1 MWVLIYFVKVCKNVY
16 KYLYSGLSCMTKS
29 YLRVWLITIGNAE
42 TIQPCTGITGGDD
55 NARKQD

>member
-1 MWVLIYFVKVCKNVY
+1 
-16 KYLYSGLSCMTKS
+16 MTKI
-29 YLRVWLITIGNAE
+29 YVRVWLITIGNAE